1 MKPYCSVLKN
11 KGFFHCIYIEKDI
24 YNGSNIYKHCD
35 QDSRSS
41 YCDVFNRRYVSLY
54 YINYPRLF
62 AETELRFIMRQTYD
76 PLVRLGVIFQ
86 PLRGVIFGIAFFILR
101 HSFFTESNGWLL
113 MWIVLVSLSVLSTF
127 GPSPA
132 SIEGI
137 LFTKLPLR
145 IHLIGLPELLLQS
158 FLLSFVV
165 YHWVNNPEEYWIS
178 RMMWSLFAIALA
190 ASIIG
195 FFKDR
200 NRQ

>member
-1 MKPYCSVLKN
+1 MEATFISIVIKTVVAHTVTYLIA
-11 KGFFHCIYIEKDI
+11 GMLAYTIF
-24 YNGSNIYKHCD
+24 
-35 QDSRSS
+35 
-41 YCDVFNRRYVSLY
+41 
-54 YINYPRLF
+54 NYPRLF

>member
-1 MKPYCSVLKN
+1 
-11 KGFFHCIYIEKDI
+11 
-24 YNGSNIYKHCD
+24 
-35 QDSRSS
+35 
-41 YCDVFNRRYVSLY
+41 
-54 YINYPRLF
+54 
-62 AETELRFIMRQTYD
+62 
-76 PLVRLGVIFQ
+76 
-86 PLRGVIFGIAFFILR
+86 
-101 HSFFTESNGWLL
+101 